1 MNMYHFKTINKMN
14 NYLKLILILISLSII
29 SCNNISKDIFIEKG
43 YACEAHFNYPEPI
56 QRDFDIIEE
65 SHEMQLKNNSET
77 KVYKVVVKIINKGKV
92 EFKKYVTEPTDLI
105 KLGCDK
111 DYDVTLIHG
120 AGGAKGLAYVS
131 NISNYNIIYIIESTE
146 VLREY

>member
-1 MNMYHFKTINKMN
+1 MNMYHFKTTNKMN
-14 NYLKLILILISLSII
+14 NYLKLILISLTII
-29 SCNNISKDIFIEKG
+29 SCNSVSKDIVIEKG

-56 QRDFDIIEE
+56 QSDFDIVSE

-92 EFKKYVTEPTDLI
+92 ELKKYIIEPTDLI

-120 AGGAKGLAYVS
+120 AGEAKGHAYVS